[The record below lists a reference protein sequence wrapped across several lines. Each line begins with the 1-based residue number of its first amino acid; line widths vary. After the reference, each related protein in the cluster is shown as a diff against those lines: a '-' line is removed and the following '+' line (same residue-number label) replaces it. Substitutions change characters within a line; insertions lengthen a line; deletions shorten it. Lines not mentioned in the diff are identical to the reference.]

1 MSVDESTVRE
11 MAALARLS
19 VPDERLTEVATEM
32 DALLTFMG
40 QIADFEGIEN
50 RDPPPTLRRPD
61 RSETT
66 HEQSG
71 FQPHHTDK
79 SGAVVVPP
87 IKGAS

>member
-1 MSVDESTVRE
+1 MSVDESIVRE

-19 VPDERLTEVATEM
+19 VPDERLTDVAKEM
-32 DALLTFMG
+32 DTLLAFMG

-50 RDPPPTLRRPD
+50 PDPPPTLRRPD
-61 RSETT
+61 RPDT
-66 HEQSG
+66 QPAPMG
-71 FQPHHTDK
+71 FQPKHTDD